1 MPARRGPSLRAQLL
15 GKLLK
20 EYRDTSG
27 LKMSAAGDYI
37 QRGQATMSR
46 LESGLVPA
54 RTPDVMALLNLY
66 GVDDQSTRDALERLS
81 REVFMKG
88 WWDGNS
94 EYLSHWFI
102 DVAWLEE
109 RASALRLYDAILV
122 PGLLQTREYAEAAIR
137 AGEPGESEELIAQ
150 GVDFRMRRQ
159 RILEGNE
166 PTEVSALIDESVLQ
180 RTNGSPEVL
189 RGQLRHLAQLAQRPN
204 VEVRILPWNAPVRA
218 SLSGTFT
225 IFEPLE
231 PYSAIAYSETLAG
244 GVYVENEKADRFIRT
259 YDELRKIA
267 LDDETSAKRIE
278 DAIADLE

>member
-1 MPARRGPSLRAQLL
+1 MAAKRGPSLRAQLL

-20 EYRDTSG
+20 EYRDKSG
-27 LKMSAAGDYI
+27 LKMSDAGEYI

-46 LESGLVPA
+46 LETGVVPA

-66 GVDDQSTRDALERLS
+66 GVDDPSTRAALERLS

-94 EYLSHWFI
+94 EYLSRWFI

-137 AGEPGESEELIAQ
+137 AGEPGESEELILQ

-159 RILEGNE
+159 RILDGSE
-166 PTEVSALIDESVLQ
+166 PTEISALIDESVL
-180 RTNGSPEVL
+180 RRSNGCPNVL
-189 RGQLRHLAQLAQRPN
+189 RDQLRHLAQLARRPN
-204 VEVRILPWNAPVRA
+204 IEVRIVPCDAPVRA

-244 GVYVENEKADRFIRT
+244 GVYVEDEKVDRFIRT
-259 YDELRKIA
+259 YDELGKIA
-267 LDDETSAKRIE
+267 FDDETSAKLIE
-278 DAIADLE
+278 DAVADLE

>member
-1 MPARRGPSLRAQLL
+1 MSARRGPSLRAQLL

-20 EYRDTSG
+20 EYRDNAG
-27 LKMSAAGDYI
+27 LKMSEAGEYI

-46 LESGLVPA
+46 LETGIVPA

-66 GVDDQSTRDALERLS
+66 GVDDQPTRDALERLS

-137 AGEPGESEELIAQ
+137 AGEPGESEELIQQ

-159 RILEGNE
+159 RILEGDE
-166 PTEVSALIDESVLQ
+166 PTEVSALIDESVLR
-180 RTNGSPEVL
+180 RTNGSSDVL
-189 RGQLRHLAQLAQRPN
+189 RGQLRHLAQLARRLN
-204 VEVRILPWNAPVRA
+204 IEVRVIPWDAPLRA

-244 GVYVENEKADRFIRT
+244 GVYVEDEKVDRFIRT

-267 LDDETSAKRIE
+267 YDAKQSLRLIE
-278 DAIADLE
+278 QAVADLE